1 MERWMPTL
9 VAMPL
14 VGFVLYRRF
23 ARAFRRQPV
32 AAGRML
38 PRVVVLSLLSAL
50 FLAALPT
57 KLGLAAAGIGALIG
71 TTLALFS
78 LGRTQIEV
86 TPEGRFFTP
95 HKWTELV
102 IMTLFLGRLV
112 ARMLTTF
119 EVAQSIRDG
128 RAASNPALQ
137 RSPLT
142 LALFCI
148 LAAYYVVYYVGLLRR
163 ARALPAPV
171 KNSAA

>member
-1 MERWMPTL
+1 MPTL

-14 VGFVLYRRF
+14 VGFILYRRF
-23 ARAFRRQPV
+23 ARAFARQSI

-38 PRVVVLSLLSAL
+38 PRVVLLSLV
-50 FLAALPT
+50 AALLLVAQPT
-57 KLGLAAAGIGALIG
+57 PLGLAAAGIGALIG
-71 TTLALFS
+71 TTLALVS
-78 LGRTQIEV
+78 LARTHIEV

-102 IMTLFLGRLV
+102 VMTLFLGRLV
-112 ARMLTTF
+112 ARMVTTF
-119 EVAQSIRDG
+119 QAAQSLRDG
-128 RAASNPALQ
+128 SAASNPALQ

-163 ARALPAPV
+163 ARSLDRRV
-171 KNSAA
+171 GRQS